1 MPLFKEVTVA
11 RGGNTLF
18 IDFAFQLV
26 NVVRT
31 PFISKDLAINPTD

>member
-1 MPLFKEVTVA
+1 MPLFKEVIVA

-31 PFISKDLAINPTD
+31 PSISKDLAINPTD